1 MKKSVRRLWLIL
13 LLVLICIY
21 LNLPDIPVNFNLINR
36 PINFT
41 IPRAKIGSRTLELKK
56 GLDLQGGTHLVLE
69 ADMSALEKEDIPD
82 ALSSSKEIISRR
94 VDLYGVSEPVIQ
106 TSVLNDAHRI
116 IVELP
121 GVTDVDSAINL
132 IGQTAQLDFRED
144 TATDAGQVNYASP
157 SAFIRI
163 FDFTSTKL
171 TGKDLKKSSV
181 QFSQQQGATS
191 EPVVSLEFTDEGRD
205 LFADIT
211 TKNINRPVAIFLDD
225 RLVTSPL
232 VNEPIKDGR
241 AVISGNFTPESASE
255 LSIMLNAGALPV
267 PIKVVEQKN
276 ISATLGE
283 SSITKS
289 VTAGSIGLGLVMLF
303 MLLLYGWNGLIANV
317 ALLIYGLITLTV
329 YKLIPVTLTLPGIA
343 GFILSVGMA
352 VDSNILIFERL
363 KEELRADRPFATALE
378 LGFGRAWDSI
388 KDANLAT
395 IITSLVLIN
404 PFNFSFL
411 NTSGMVKGFA
421 ITLLIGVVI
430 SLFTGIIVTRT
441 LMRSIRFRNSK
452 RASSEPEHTRL

>member
-1 MKKSVRRLWLIL
+1 MKQSVRRLGLIL

-21 LNLPDIPVNFNLINR
+21 LNLPTVPINFNL
-36 PINFT
+36 PLPF
-41 IPRAKIGSRTLELKK
+41 ELKK

-69 ADMSALEKEDIPD
+69 ADMSSLDPVDIPD

-94 VDLYGVSEPVIQ
+94 VDLYGVSEPSIQ
-106 TSVLNDAHRI
+106 TSTHNDTYRI

-121 GVTDVDSAINL
+121 GIQDVSTAINL

-144 TATDAGQVNYASP
+144 TADDSDQVNYASS
-157 SAFIRI
+157 SAFTRI
-163 FDFTSTKL
+163 FSFTSTNL
-171 TGKDLKKSSV
+171 TGKDLKKASV
-181 QFSQQQGATS
+181 QFSQGSGATNQ
-191 EPVVSLEFTDEGRD
+191 PVVALEFSEEGKQS
-205 LFADIT
+205 FADIT
-211 TKNINRPVAIFLDD
+211 SRNLNKPVAIFLDD

-232 VNEPIKDGR
+232 VNEPIPDGR
-241 AVISGNFTPESASE
+241 AVISGNFTPEAASE

-283 SSITKS
+283 ASITKS
-289 VTAGSIGLGLVMLF
+289 ITAGAIGLGLVMLF
-303 MLLLYGWNGLIANV
+303 MILLYGFNGILANI
-317 ALLIYGLITLTV
+317 ALLIYGLITLTI

-363 KEELRADRPFATALE
+363 KEELRAGRPFAVSLE

-411 NTSGMVKGFA
+411 NTSGLVKGFA
-421 ITLLIGVVI
+421 ITLLIGVII
-430 SLFTGIIVTRT
+430 SLFTGVVVTRT
-441 LMRSIRFRNSK
+441 LMRVFLFKKINSK
-452 RASSEPEHTRL
+452 